1 VSYGSNQVDVSQC
14 IASAVWEP
22 SSQIESA
29 PMRTRGL
36 KAVFALLALNRKS
49 NKRSD
54 WDRVVLI
61 FSSCVTVGLIA
72 IYVYGKMTP

>member
-1 VSYGSNQVDVSQC
+1 
-14 IASAVWEP
+14 
-22 SSQIESA
+22 
-29 PMRTRGL
+29 MRTRGL

-49 NKRSD
+49 DKPPD

-72 IYVYGKMTP
+72 IHVYGKVAP